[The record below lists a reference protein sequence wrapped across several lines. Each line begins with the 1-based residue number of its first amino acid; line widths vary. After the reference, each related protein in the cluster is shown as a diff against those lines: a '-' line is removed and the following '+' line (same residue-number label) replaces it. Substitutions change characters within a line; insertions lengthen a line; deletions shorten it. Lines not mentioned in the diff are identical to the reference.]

1 MGIIINNLIG
11 DNMDINDID
20 IERLRRDLIDYYSA
34 AMFIASPVALVDLTK
49 VETASD
55 EELINI
61 AKQNHIDLFKYKKTK

>member
-1 MGIIINNLIG
+1 
-11 DNMDINDID
+11 MDINNID

-34 AMFIASPVALVDLTK
+34 AMFIVSPVALIDLTK

-61 AKQNHIDLFKYKKTK
+61 AKQNHFDLVKYKKEHK